1 MNIRVFAT
9 IYECEFLTAEFDQS
23 LYSITKNL
31 GPDSFELDLSN
42 ILVTP
47 ECGFA
52 PVITSYSLEPF
63 QVPDGLILENLI
75 SFDKSKVTI
84 TVKEALDFSFIDKVV
99 LAELV
104 ATTSEGLDL
113 SVQI

>member
-42 ILVTP
+42 ILITP
-47 ECGFA
+47 KCGFA
-52 PVITSYSLEPF
+52 PIITSYSLEPF
-63 QVPDGLILENLI
+63 EVPENRTIANMI
-75 SFDKSKVTI
+75 SFDKTKVSI
-84 TVKEALDFSFIDKVV
+84 TVNEAKNFSLLD
-99 LAELV
+99 
-104 ATTSEGLDL
+104 
-113 SVQI
+113 